1 LCSVPEDWLWV
12 LCDETTASACAH
24 YKTRINTLCLSQT
37 DYPLSR
43 TLLTHTY
50 SYVETD
56 HSKEGTNV
64 QLSVRGKMLP
74 AQVSSSDAV
83 VYMCEKLDRCS
94 VSSVED
100 TLGVL
105 WGCGGVVCA
114 V

>member
-1 LCSVPEDWLWV
+1 
-12 LCDETTASACAH
+12 
-24 YKTRINTLCLSQT
+24 
-37 DYPLSR
+37 
-43 TLLTHTY
+43 
-50 SYVETD
+50 
-56 HSKEGTNV
+56 V